1 MLLRLALLF
10 LVLLAGPVRATNSNP
25 FSAQVE
31 SLRSLQA
38 EDGRVA
44 RIAYRLATRGRALC
58 KVVQP
63 QSGFLLHSLSQY
75 AADYRGAA
83 RVAFGLSDALS
94 VLVVVGGSAADRA
107 GIKPG
112 DDVLR
117 INQTELRDAPLGKRS
132 AIAVAGASRLVRE
145 AAEKPE
151 PLVLTLRRQGQ
162 VLSVTLKA
170 ELGCASRVE
179 LVPGSKLNAKA
190 DGEVLQLTT
199 AVLSEARDD
208 NELAFIIAH
217 EMAHNGLGHPQ
228 MLRAAGRKKSRVLAT
243 EIEADQIG
251 LRLMHLAGYDPH
263 AGARFWARFG
273 KKTGFGIFSDGTHQ
287 RTKARVATLEAEA
300 NALTQ

>member
-1 MLLRLALLF
+1 MFLRLALLF
-10 LVLLAGPVRATNSNP
+10 LVLLAGPVRATSSNP
-25 FSAQVE
+25 LNAQLA

-38 EDGRVA
+38 EDQRVA
-44 RIAYRLATRGRALC
+44 TIAYRLATRGRSLC
-58 KVVQP
+58 KFTQP
-63 QSGFLLHSLSQY
+63 QLGLSLHSLSQY
-75 AADYRGAA
+75 AADYRDAA
-83 RVAFGLSDALS
+83 RAAFGLSDALS
-94 VLVVVGGSAADRA
+94 VLVVVRGSVADRA

-112 DDVLR
+112 DDVLS

-162 VLSVTLKA
+162 VMTVALKA
-170 ELGCASRVE
+170 EPGCASRVE
-179 LVPGSKLNAKA
+179 LVPSSKLNAKA

-208 NELAFIIAH
+208 DELAFIIAH

-243 EIEADQIG
+243 EIEADQVG
-251 LRLMHLAGYDPH
+251 LRIMHLAGYDPH
-263 AGARFWARFG
+263 AGARFWSRFG
-273 KKTGFGIFSDGTHQ
+273 KKTGYGIFSDGTHQ
-287 RTKARVATLEAEA
+287 RTAARVRTLEAEA